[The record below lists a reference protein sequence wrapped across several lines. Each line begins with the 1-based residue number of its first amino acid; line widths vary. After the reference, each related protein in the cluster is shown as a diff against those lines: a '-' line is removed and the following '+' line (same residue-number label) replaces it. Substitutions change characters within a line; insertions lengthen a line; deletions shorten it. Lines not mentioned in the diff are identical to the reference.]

1 MSNNKYV
8 ILAIAVTLLIYIYMY
23 NKNNTETDPVKPGK
37 YSEQNLYSQITP
49 MKHDIF
55 KQLTVDLSAV
65 IILGLVTQKE
75 IFNLDNPFETLLGK
89 SLLSGFGFLAY
100 YQFIQP
106 YVINSI
112 PMF

>member
-1 MSNNKYV
+1 MSKNKYV
-8 ILAIAVTLLIYIYMY
+8 VMTVAIAILIYIYIY
-23 NKNNTETDPVKPGK
+23 NKKNTEKDPVNPGK
-37 YSEQNLYSQITP
+37 YSEQNLYTQITP

-55 KQLTVDLSAV
+55 KQLTVDLSAA

-75 IFNLDNPFETLLGK
+75 LFNLENPLDTLVGK
-89 SLLSGFGFLAY
+89 SLLSGFGFLMY

-106 YVINSI
+106 YIINSI

>member
-1 MSNNKYV
+1 MNNKYT
-8 ILAIAVTLLIYIYMY
+8 ILTIATLALINIYLY
-23 NKNNTETDPVKPGK
+23 NKKNTANDPVPPGK
-37 YSEQNLYSQITP
+37 YSEQNLYTKITP

-75 IFNLDNPFETLLGK
+75 IFNFNDPLNTILGK
-89 SLLSGFGFLAY
+89 SLLSGFGFLLF

-106 YVINSI
+106 YIVNNI
-112 PMF
+112 PIF

>member
-1 MSNNKYV
+1 MNNKYI
-8 ILAIAVTLLIYIYMY
+8 ILTSITLVLISVYIY
-23 NKNNTETDPVKPGK
+23 NKKNTTTDPVPPGK
-37 YSEQNLYSQITP
+37 YSEQNLYTQITP

-65 IILGLVTQKE
+65 ILLGLVTQKE
-75 IFNLDNPFETLLGK
+75 IFNLDDPLNTLLGK
-89 SLLSGFGFLAY
+89 SLLSGFGFLMF

>member
-1 MSNNKYV
+1 MNNKYT
-8 ILAIAVTLLIYIYMY
+8 ILIIATSILLYIYIY
-23 NKNNTETDPVKPGK
+23 NKKNTTLDPVPPSK
-37 YSEQNLYSQITP
+37 YSEQNLYTQITP

-65 IILGLVTQKE
+65 ILLGLATQKE
-75 IFNLDNPFETLLGK
+75 IFNLEDPLNTLVGK
-89 SLLSGFGFLAY
+89 SLLSGFGFLMF

-106 YVINSI
+106 YVVNNI